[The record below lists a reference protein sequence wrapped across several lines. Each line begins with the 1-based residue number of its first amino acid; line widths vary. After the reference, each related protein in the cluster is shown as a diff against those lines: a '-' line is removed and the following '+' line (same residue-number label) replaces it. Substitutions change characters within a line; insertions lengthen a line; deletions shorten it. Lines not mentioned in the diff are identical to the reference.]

1 MDTYYITGVT
11 GFLGYNLVKLL
22 PNNVKIV
29 GLALEND
36 PNISLYA
43 SFDNVTIVKGNILNK
58 EDIRKFLSTNNSE
71 SNYLIHAA
79 GKITT
84 LKKGDPSVMKINVEG
99 TKNIVNE
106 VKNRNFKKVIYIS
119 SVDSMK
125 YRKDKDPV
133 IEQKEYKEEET
144 CGQYGKSKALAS
156 NYVKDNLN
164 NYIVIMPSAILG
176 PNDPL
181 NSAINAAL
189 NKCINNK
196 LPAIVNGG
204 YNLVDVRDV
213 AKGIIDV
220 INSDMVNEYYLL
232 TGHYISIK
240 DISKKCTL
248 IANSKKYKFVVPHVI
263 IKMVAPFIEAKAK
276 RKHKVPL
283 FTGFS
288 MDCLKQNSNYSY
300 AKAKKDFGYEPRNLD
315 ETFKDTIEF
324 LKNKNN

>member
-1 MDTYYITGVT
+1 MDTYYITGIT
-11 GFLGYNLVKLL
+11 GFLGFNIVKLL
-22 PNNVKIV
+22 PRDVKIV

-36 PNISLYA
+36 PNISLFD
-43 SFDNVTIVKGNILNK
+43 SFDNVTILRGNILNK
-58 EDIRKFLSTNNSE
+58 DDIKKFLSTNNTNN
-71 SNYLIHAA
+71 NYLIHAA

-99 TKNIVNE
+99 SKNIVDE
-106 VKNRNFKKVIYIS
+106 VKNKNFKKVVYIS

-125 YRKDKDPV
+125 YRKGKDPV
-133 IEQKEYKEEET
+133 VEQKEYIEDET
-144 CGQYGKSKALAS
+144 FGQYGKSKAIAS

-181 NSAINAAL
+181 NSAINTVI

-220 INSDMVNEYYLL
+220 INSNKINEYYLL

-240 DISKKCTL
+240 DISKKCSL
-248 IANSKKYKFVVPHVI
+248 LANSKKYKFVVPHFI
-263 IKMVAPFIEAKAK
+263 IKMVAPFIETSAK
-276 RKHKVPL
+276 RKHKTPL

-300 AKAKKDFGYEPRNLD
+300 AKAKKDFGYQPRNLD
-315 ETFKDTIEF
+315 ETFIDTIEF
-324 LKNKNN
+324 LKNKKN